1 MKILFFPI
9 ITLLLFSSISAH
21 EASFIYSVIDDDN
34 SNQTVEKGWIL
45 NFVALRWGNNDF
57 SNYAL
62 SLSISNLTLNYTKVE
77 IEQAWLRFPVYK
89 DLSLRVGKQILDFSS
104 TGKSG
109 SC

>member
-1 MKILFFPI
+1 MKRIAVIAILLI
-9 ITLLLFSSISAH
+9 SMTLFAH
-21 EASFIYSVIDDDN
+21 EVSFIYSAIDDDQ
-34 SNQTVEKGWIL
+34 SNQTVEKGWML

-62 SLSISNLTLNYTKVE
+62 SLNISNLTLNYTKVE
-77 IEQAWLRFPVYK
+77 IDQAWLRLPIYEK
-89 DLSLRVGKQILDFSS
+89 LNLRVGKQIHDFSS